1 MRVEELASP
10 PGETFKFE
18 KVGDTIEGT
27 VIYVGTWQEY
37 QTKFGQKT
45 SLKLGIDTGNG
56 EIRYIWPGK
65 GSNMA
70 QKIAEALRNAGIAE
84 LVEGQT
90 LKLRYASD
98 QDIGKGDPMKVFQ
111 AKVTAAPP
119 GSDEEP
125 F

>member
-1 MRVEELASP
+1 MRVDELASP
-10 PGETFKFE
+10 PGDTFKFE
-18 KVGDTIEGT
+18 NIGDTIEGT
-27 VIYVGTWQEY
+27 VVYVGNWQEY
-37 QTKFGQKT
+37 QTKFGPKI

-70 QKIAEALRNAGIAE
+70 QRIAEALRNADIPE

-90 LKLRYASD
+90 IKVRYASD

-111 AKVTAAPP
+111 AKVTAANPRATE
-119 GSDEEP
+119 DP